1 MFRQDQIKTISL
13 GSQDYPFLL
22 SQIPSPPAQ
31 IFAVGNLA
39 ILKQKS
45 LSVVGSRKMSLYGK
59 RAAEKFTRQLVE
71 AGWVIISG
79 LARGIDGVVHKACL
93 EAKGKT
99 VAVLGNGLDNIYPPE
114 HRPLAEE
121 IVAMGGC
128 LVTEFSWQFPIER
141 KNFILRDRIMAGLSL
156 GTLVIEGGKKSGT
169 KITAGFAADYGREV
183 FCVPGPIDSPTAV
196 GPAELIQQGAKLVTK
211 VEDIEEEFNLK

>member
-1 MFRQDQIKTISL
+1 MFRQEQIKTISL

-31 IFAVGNLA
+31 IFAIGNFE

-45 LSVVGSRKMSLYGK
+45 ISVVGSRKMSLYGM
-59 RAAEKFTRQLVE
+59 RMAEKFTRQLVE
-71 AGWVIISG
+71 MGWVIISG
-79 LARGIDGVVHKACL
+79 LARGIDGVVHKVCL

-114 HRPLAEE
+114 HKSLAKK
-121 IVAMGGC
+121 IVMDGGC
-128 LVTEFSWQFPIER
+128 LVTEFPWQFPIER
-141 KNFILRDRIMAGLSL
+141 KNFILRDRIMAGLAL
-156 GTLVIEGGKKSGT
+156 GTLVIEGGQKSGT

-183 FCVPGPIDSPTAV
+183 FCVPGPIDSDLSV

-211 VEDIEEEFNLK
+211 VEDILEEFNLK